1 MVSRDSL
8 RESKY
13 IFLIGYS
20 TNQIVGSKL
29 PSNKQ
34 VLSVLFFNMREV
46 NLNLHQS
53 ATLVIQEAIIFWRK
67 ARIPT
72 RTEQKCVNKLEDL
85 YKEWRNLQKLEYRKS
100 ATQMEKNTQFL
111 SKLDDLFDVASA
123 NALDLMSIEIDKAFL
138 IAQRQKGRPGSLLG
152 IDQKMIKKE
161 KIIEDSKQASNKRKD
176 RARVELEALCKF
188 LVYNINFDFNK

>member
-1 MVSRDSL
+1 MVTRNSL

-13 IFLIGYS
+13 IFLIGHS
-20 TNQIVGSKL
+20 SNQIVGSKL

-72 RTEQKCVNKLEDL
+72 KTEQKCVTKLEEL
-85 YKEWRNLQKLEYRKS
+85 YQEWRNLQKSEYRKS
-100 ATQMEKNTQFL
+100 ATQMEKNTQFV
-111 SKLDDLFDVASA
+111 SKLDDLFDVSNA
-123 NALDLMSIEIDKAFL
+123 NALDLMSNEEDRAFL
-138 IAQRQKGRPGSLLG
+138 IAQRQKGRTGSLLG
-152 IDQKMIKKE
+152 IDQKTYKKE
-161 KIIEDSKQASNKRKD
+161 KTIEDRKQATNKRKD
-176 RARVELEALCKF
+176 RARKEFEASSKF
-188 LVYNINFDFNK
+188 LV